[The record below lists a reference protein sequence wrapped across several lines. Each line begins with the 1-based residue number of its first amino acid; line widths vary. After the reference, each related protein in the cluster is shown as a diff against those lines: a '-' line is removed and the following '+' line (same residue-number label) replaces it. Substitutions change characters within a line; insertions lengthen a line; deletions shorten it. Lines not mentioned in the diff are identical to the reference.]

1 MWHCH
6 LCIFVILASAVLVHA
21 DDENVV
27 EEKDSQRLGKGII
40 RNGY

>member
-1 MWHCH
+1 MWHRH
-6 LCIFVILASAVLVHA
+6 LCIFVTLASAVLVHA

-40 RNGY
+40 RNG

>member
-21 DDENVV
+21 DDGNVV
-27 EEKDSQRLGKGII
+27 EEKDSQRSGKGIL
-40 RNGY
+40 